1 MSLSGEFALE
11 TERRYKIM
19 KIIHYFDNGE
29 TELEHFWICL
39 KNYEAQVTT
48 NYIVKQKYLYTNLFN
63 ILFYKFFKITS
74 QL

>member
-1 MSLSGEFALE
+1 
-11 TERRYKIM
+11 M

-29 TELEHFWICL
+29 TELDHFWICF

-48 NYIVKQKYLYTNLFN
+48 NYIGKQKYTNLSN